1 MEESENKPEQATPQP
16 EVDQPKVEPLQKP
29 KPKSE
34 VEQIMKGIP
43 KAEKVT
49 PVDTG
54 EKEVKKK
61 KQSKF
66 ITFLLDLGLNL
77 LIVFGLVFVIQTFL
91 ASPFKVFGPSM
102 CDTLNYIN
110 EECEKGYGEY
120 IIVNKLVYKNFFGWS
135 LADPDRGDIVVFHP
149 PHTDKDF
156 FIKRVIGIPGD
167 TIKLIDGKV
176 FLFNDEYETGYEL
189 PEDYLNDENA
199 DNTIPSTNRVTTFE
213 VPEDHF
219 FLLGDNRGHSTDS
232 RSCFRD
238 AFQGGCRGE
247 ESHFLPKENIEGRAW
262 VVLWPFNKIRLIPK
276 ADYFE

>member
-1 MEESENKPEQATPQP
+1 MEEQKNQPEQVTPPQP
-16 EVDQPKVEPLQKP
+16 EVEPLQKQ
-29 KPKSE
+29 KPTNE
-34 VEQIMKGIP
+34 VEEIMKGVP
-43 KAEKVT
+43 KPEKVE
-49 PVDTG
+49 P
-54 EKEVKKK
+54 EKTEEEKDEKK

-66 ITFLLDLGLNL
+66 VTFLLDLGLNL
-77 LIVFGLVFVIQTFL
+77 LIVFGLVYLIQTFL

-102 CDTLNYIN
+102 CDTLNYLN
-110 EECEKGYGEY
+110 EECERGYGEY

-135 LADPDRGDIVVFHP
+135 LAEPNRGDIVVFHP

-189 PEDYLNDENA
+189 PEDYLNEENSG
-199 DNTIPSTNRVTTFE
+199 NTIPSTNRVTTFE
-213 VPEDHF
+213 VPEGHY
-219 FLLGDNRGHSTDS
+219 FLLGDNRSHSTDS

-247 ESHFLPKENIEGRAW
+247 DAYFLPEENIEGRAW
-262 VVLWPFNKIRLIPK
+262 VVLWPFNKIRIIPK